1 MTELPGV
8 SGVVEGQ
15 AQAQGKGWAQHAQV
29 VPSRLPFQ
37 APDNNAQ
44 DHAEPMSRTEPPEPT
59 STGSPLFGSSSTQ
72 RAPSNHVLPSRRLQE
87 QINAASMLRV
97 ISRAPSVSRDN
108 GDGGRPSFGS
118 RGREIPFAHM
128 RVHFEDFAKQLR
140 LHRHHEYR
148 KRMLY
153 HQRDR
158 LRNAIALSG
167 RLQRVGSWVH
177 DGLVQISQQSDPSG
191 FTRVHQ
197 HMQDLAARCHSQWN
211 HEIHALD
218 STSTMA
224 SKSSVQDSFFARL
237 SPAIQEDCLELVQTL
252 RSNPRFLVERFKAMN
267 PEQVKGLSTSPKFKK
282 LPESVLVSLSQNRG
296 RESQRRRA
304 RSNFKDFEDDTQLIR
319 SKAYSKELEDYASSF
334 ERSNPLSF
342 LVHNIYGSTQ
352 DVLNKESNLRLYTWS
367 TICASLMLESMPTF
381 DAIIGEVLSAF
392 AHLYE
397 WQIKDRLEIFLM
409 GSLQRGAFL
418 YNSLESA
425 AAAPRTD
432 LGPFD
437 PSNTP
442 QAQAF
447 FDAEVKELFQ
457 ILCCDGG
464 IPAGALYLG
473 RAIIGKLPTVE
484 SQSAFRGHFFFRWF
498 LQDFLRIAISFPED
512 EKMLL
517 QFHINSRARFH
528 LLHKLW
534 DRAVARATETFSPI
548 TAQQVDQDV
557 QNCVNGIISRISA
570 DIHCSN
576 PYRPDPPSR
585 TIVEPTDSPY
595 ISICAADLAHLLEKL
610 RPQVLHT
617 SSPFGPFLSSSQ
629 TTFNMQYSR
638 ASPKFERL
646 CRRILDVIEPGHSSK
661 NVHPRQENW
670 TLLLVSETG
679 KISIASTGLL
689 MEKSAT
695 IDGLGELDPA
705 ESAALRLADRPTTL
719 HNRQSADQI
728 PTKGVDNLSL
738 AEMFA
743 AQANMSHIKTDSIT
757 SMYWHDALKY
767 LRNCYPLTVL
777 TGDDTKVLGPLT
789 HKLMGCRQELENEC
803 LQVEQE
809 VAELAA
815 SYALTRE
822 DLSKA
827 AGWLDKLRLKLWY
840 ESHVLTSNVYDN
852 ARNIAVALNNMAL
865 PPIQRFASAQEPNS
879 LLEMSRPGTSAT
891 SASSVFDQPR
901 IDTITILKASVEHG
915 GPRKLSD
922 PQIEKTRKWLERN
935 HVENFCRGEERI
947 HRFCMEVKL
956 VTRRLVG
963 ETLADSPVLWS
974 SELFAREKSLYD
986 IHAVFGGLPST
997 RPPSVMSEPLSSTSF
1012 PIRAAFLGSRTSIY
1026 GGSSRLGKDS
1036 LGSDM
1041 ASFISSP
1048 GRATTST
1055 TLESSIWSPAQ
1066 SNSRSVTS
1074 ASVQSRPASTFED
1087 SALNRPIDR
1096 GQEKASFLESL
1107 RQDLISLLLSDLGC
1121 PVWSCGSESDT
1132 WMNAAWQT
1140 PAIVDRLMQRTVLAQ
1155 LLPPQSRTGSSTKTS
1170 HPGSTRKQKGRS
1182 QSVAPLPRSPTRHNA
1197 TVAPGSLEKLLT
1209 IGNGELSTGSFP
1221 YLTAFDD
1228 VLGRVRDHTDP
1239 ILKLKAIRDFRC
1251 LSQAF
1256 QRTHQQAIQKANSA
1270 GQDVDSQDPT
1280 RRRSLDPNVLSQNL
1294 RRRQRQGKIRRPDA
1308 TESSAGESATVQFLK
1323 DLLFVL
1329 RPKTIFRDL
1338 QYIAAFVS
1346 SEILDDTELG
1356 PAFLHVGLAA
1366 LAWKDEVCRGM
1377 VDVADRIVAKDAI
1390 KRNVSSGTRREPS
1403 VLKAM
1408 EYWIIGAQESNAIA
1422 QRELASLYLTHPD
1435 VPPIVSL
1442 PLALSSEIFKREMR
1456 WKEDDDDEEEGWRRN
1471 SQALC
1476 LALHWMQ
1483 EAAKNGDTVAQTK
1496 LEEREAGRSIR

>member
-1 MTELPGV
+1 
-8 SGVVEGQ
+8 
-15 AQAQGKGWAQHAQV
+15 
-29 VPSRLPFQ
+29 
-37 APDNNAQ
+37 
-44 DHAEPMSRTEPPEPT
+44 MSRPEPSEPT
-59 STGSPLFGSSSTQ
+59 STGSPLFGRSSSQGAT
-72 RAPSNHVLPSRRLQE
+72 SNHGFRSRRPQE
-87 QINAASMLRV
+87 LDGATSMLR
-97 ISRAPSVSRDN
+97 ATSRDEK
-108 GDGGRPSFGS
+108 DGERSSFGS
-118 RGREIPFAHM
+118 PSREIPFAHM

-177 DGLVQISQQSDPSG
+177 DGLVQISQQLDPSG

-197 HMQDLAARCHSQWN
+197 HMQDLVTLCHTQWSY
-211 HEIHALD
+211 EIHAFD
-218 STSTMA
+218 STSTVT
-224 SKSSVQDSFFARL
+224 SKTAKKDSFFARL
-237 SPAIQEDCLELVQTL
+237 SPNIQEDCLELIQTL
-252 RSNPRFLVERFKAMN
+252 RSNPRFLVERLKVMS
-267 PEQVKGLSTSPKFKK
+267 PEQIKGLSTSPKFKK

-296 RESQRRRA
+296 RESQRRRP
-304 RSNFKDFEDDTQLIR
+304 RTNFKEFEDDTQLIR

-352 DVLNKESNLRLYTWS
+352 DILNNESQLRLYTWS
-367 TICASLMLESMPTF
+367 TICASLMLESGSTY

-392 AHLYE
+392 AHMYE

-418 YNSLESA
+418 YNSLDSA
-425 AAAPRTD
+425 AAAARTD
-432 LGPFD
+432 FGTFD

-464 IPAGALYLG
+464 IPTGALCLG

-484 SQSAFRGHFFFRWF
+484 SQSTFRGQFFFRWF

-517 QFHINSRARFH
+517 QFHINSRARLH

-534 DRAVARATETFSPI
+534 DRAVARASETFSSM
-548 TAQQVDQDV
+548 TAQHVDPDI
-557 QNCVNGIISRISA
+557 QNCVNGIVSRISA
-570 DIHCSN
+570 DTHCSN
-576 PYRPDPPSR
+576 PYPAKTPSK
-585 TIVEPTDSPY
+585 TIVEPTGSSY
-595 ISICAADLAHLLEKL
+595 ISICAADIAHLLERL
-610 RPQVLHT
+610 RPQILHS

-638 ASPKFERL
+638 SSPKFERL

-661 NVHPRQENW
+661 NVHPRSEDW
-670 TLLLVSETG
+670 ALLLVSETG
-679 KISIASTGLL
+679 KISTAPTELP
-689 MEKSAT
+689 MEKSA
-695 IDGLGELDPA
+695 IIEGLGELDEA
-705 ESAALRLADRPTTL
+705 EGAALLLADRPTIL
-719 HNRQSADQI
+719 HNRQFADQI
-728 PTKGVDNLSL
+728 PVKGANNLSL
-738 AEMFA
+738 AQMFA

-757 SMYWHDALKY
+757 SMYWHDALKC
-767 LRNCYPLTVL
+767 LRTCYPLTVL

-789 HKLMGCRQELENEC
+789 NKLMGCRQELENQC
-803 LQVEQE
+803 LEVEQE
-809 VAELAA
+809 VAGLAA
-815 SYALTRE
+815 SYTIARE
-822 DLSKA
+822 DLTKA
-827 AGWLDKLRLKLWY
+827 SGWLDKLRIKLWY
-840 ESHVLTSNVYDN
+840 ESNVLTANIYDN
-852 ARNIAVALNNMAL
+852 ARNITVALNNMAL
-865 PPIQRFASAQEPNS
+865 PPLQRFALAQEPTV
-879 LLEMSRPGTSAT
+879 LLEPSRPGTSAT
-891 SASSVFDQPR
+891 STSSIFDRPR
-901 IDTITILKASVEHG
+901 IDTMTILKAPVEFG

-922 PQIEKTRKWLERN
+922 PQIEKTKKWLERN

-956 VTRRLVG
+956 VTRKLVG

-974 SELFAREKSLYD
+974 SELFAREKSLFD
-986 IHAVFGGLPST
+986 IHAVYGGFPST

-1012 PIRAAFLGSRTSIY
+1012 PIRATFLSSRSSIY
-1026 GGSSRLGKDS
+1026 GGSSRLGKDG

-1074 ASVQSRPASTFED
+1074 ASVQSRPSSTFED
-1087 SALNRPIDR
+1087 VALNRPLDR
-1096 GQEKASFLESL
+1096 GHEKANFLESL
-1107 RQDLISLLLSDLGC
+1107 RQDLTSLLLSDLGC

-1140 PAIVDRLMQRTVLAQ
+1140 PGILDRLQQRTVLAQ
-1155 LLPPQSRTGSSTKTS
+1155 LLPSQSKTGGSTKTS
-1170 HPGSTRKQKGRS
+1170 RSESTRQKKGRS
-1182 QSVAPLPRSPTRHNA
+1182 QSAAPLPRLPANYHLT
-1197 TVAPGSLEKLLT
+1197 TTPGSLEKLLSNA
-1209 IGNGELSTGSFP
+1209 NGESHTGSFP
-1221 YLTAFDD
+1221 YMTAFDD

-1239 ILKLKAIRDFRC
+1239 ILKLKAIRDFRT

-1256 QRTHQQAIQKANSA
+1256 QRSLQEAIHKADSA
-1270 GQDVDSQDPT
+1270 GQAIDSQDPA
-1280 RRRSLDPNVLSQNL
+1280 RRRSLDPKVLSSNMKRQ
-1294 RRRQRQGKIRRPDA
+1294 QRQSRIRTPGVA
-1308 TESSAGESATVQFLK
+1308 ETSSGENATVEFLK

-1346 SEILDDTELG
+1346 SETLDDTELG

-1366 LAWKDEVCRGM
+1366 LAWKDEVCRSM

-1390 KRNVSSGTRREPS
+1390 KRNVSSGSRREPS

-1408 EYWIIGAQESNAIA
+1408 EYWLIGAQEGNAIA

-1442 PLALSSEIFKREMR
+1442 PLALSSEIFKSEMR
-1456 WKEDDDDEEEGWRRN
+1456 WKEEAEEEEGWRRN

>member
-1 MTELPGV
+1 M
-8 SGVVEGQ
+8 
-15 AQAQGKGWAQHAQV
+15 
-29 VPSRLPFQ
+29 
-37 APDNNAQ
+37 
-44 DHAEPMSRTEPPEPT
+44 
-59 STGSPLFGSSSTQ
+59 
-72 RAPSNHVLPSRRLQE
+72 
-87 QINAASMLRV
+87 
-97 ISRAPSVSRDN
+97 
-108 GDGGRPSFGS
+108 
-118 RGREIPFAHM
+118 
-128 RVHFEDFAKQLR
+128 HFEDFAKQLR

-148 KRMLY
+148 TRMLY

-158 LRNAIALSG
+158 LRNAIALSA
-167 RLQRVGSWVH
+167 RLQRVNSWVH
-177 DGLVQISQQSDPSG
+177 DGLVQIVQQSDPSG

-197 HMQDLAARCHSQWN
+197 HMQDLANLCHSQWN
-211 HEIHALD
+211 YEIHALD
-218 STSTMA
+218 SASTVTS
-224 SKSSVQDSFFARL
+224 KPPVKESFFSRL
-237 SPAIQEDCLELVQTL
+237 SPASQDDCLELLQTL

-282 LPESVLVSLSQNRG
+282 LPESVLVSISENRG
-296 RESQRRRA
+296 RESQRRRP
-304 RSNFKDFEDDTQLIR
+304 RSNFREFEDDTQLMR

-342 LVHNIYGSTQ
+342 LIHNIYGSTQ
-352 DVLNKESNLRLYTWS
+352 DIQNNESQLRLSTWS
-367 TICASLMLESMPTF
+367 TICASLLTESGLTF
-381 DAIIGEVLSAF
+381 EAIIGEVLSSF

-425 AAAPRTD
+425 AATSRTNF
-432 LGPFD
+432 GPFD

-442 QAQAF
+442 QAQTF

-464 IPAGALYLG
+464 IPTGALTLA
-473 RAIIGKLPTVE
+473 RAIIGKLPTME

-528 LLHKLW
+528 LLHRLW
-534 DRAVARATETFSPI
+534 DRAVARATETFSPM
-548 TAQQVDQDV
+548 AAHQVDQDV
-557 QNCVNGIISRISA
+557 QNCVNGIIGRITA
-570 DIHCSN
+570 ETHCSN
-576 PYRPDPPSR
+576 PYRSETSLDAVSAPICS
-585 TIVEPTDSPY
+585 SY
-595 ISICAADLAHLLEKL
+595 ISICAGDIAHLLEKL

-646 CRRILDVIEPGHSSK
+646 CRRILDVIEPGRSSK
-661 NVHPRQENW
+661 NIHPRQENW
-670 TLLLVSETG
+670 ALLLISQAG
-679 KISIASTGLL
+679 KISTASTGLL
-689 MEKSAT
+689 IEKTAN
-695 IDGLGELDPA
+695 IRGLGELDPA
-705 ESAALRLADRPTTL
+705 EDAALRLADRPIILRNQQIT
-719 HNRQSADQI
+719 NQI
-728 PTKGVDNLSL
+728 PTQRVDSHTLS
-738 AEMFA
+738 EMFA
-743 AQANMSHIKTDSIT
+743 AEANMSHIKTDSIT

-767 LRNCYPLTVL
+767 LRAHYPLTVL

-789 HKLMGCRQELENEC
+789 HKLLECRQQLENEC
-803 LQVEQE
+803 FQVEQE

-815 SYALTRE
+815 SYTLARE
-822 DLSKA
+822 DLTKA
-827 AGWLDKLRLKLWY
+827 SGWLDKLRIKLWY
-840 ESHVLTSNVYDN
+840 EMDVLTSNPYDN
-852 ARNIAVALNNMAL
+852 ARNITVALNNMAL
-865 PPIQRFASAQEPNS
+865 PPIQRFAPAQEQNVF
-879 LLEMSRPGTSAT
+879 LEPSRPGTSAT

-901 IDTITILKASVEHG
+901 IDTMSILKAPVEYG

-922 PQIEKTRKWLERN
+922 QQIEKTKKWLERN

-956 VTRRLVG
+956 VTRKLVG
-963 ETLADSPVLWS
+963 ETVTDSPILWS
-974 SELFAREKSLYD
+974 SELFSREKSLYD
-986 IHAVFGGLPST
+986 IHTIFGGPPST

-1012 PIRAAFLGSRTSIY
+1012 SIRAAFVGSKASIY

-1041 ASFISSP
+1041 SSFISSP

-1074 ASVQSRPASTFED
+1074 ASIQSRPPSTFED
-1087 SALNRPIDR
+1087 VALTRSIDR

-1107 RQDLISLLLSDLGC
+1107 RQDLTSLLLSDLGC

-1140 PAIVDRLMQRTVLAQ
+1140 PSIVDRLQQRTVLAQ
-1155 LLPPQSRTGSSTKTS
+1155 LLPPQSRTGSSVTS
-1170 HPGSTRKQKGRS
+1170 SHSQTLRKQKGRS
-1182 QSVAPLPRSPTRHNA
+1182 QSAAPLPYLSAKHHS
-1197 TVAPGSLEKLLT
+1197 TVGPGSLDKLLT
-1209 IGNGELSTGSFP
+1209 NGNGQLDAENFP

-1239 ILKLKAIRDFRC
+1239 VLKLKAIRDFKS

-1256 QRTHQQAIQKANSA
+1256 QRSHREAIQKAISA
-1270 GQDVDSQDPT
+1270 RQDVDSLDPT
-1280 RRRSLDPNVLSQNL
+1280 RRRSLDPNVLSQNFK
-1294 RRRQRQGKIRRPDA
+1294 RQQRQNKIRTQVA
-1308 TESSAGESATVQFLK
+1308 VEVAGGESATVQFLK

-1346 SEILDDTELG
+1346 SETLDDTELG

-1377 VDVADRIVAKDAI
+1377 VDVADRIVARDAI
-1390 KRNVSSGTRREPS
+1390 KRTVSSGSRRESS
-1403 VLKAM
+1403 VLKAL
-1408 EYWIIGAQESNAIA
+1408 EYWLIGAREGNAIA

-1442 PLALSSEIFKREMR
+1442 PLAPSSEIFKREMK
-1456 WKEDDDDEEEGWRRN
+1456 WKEEEEGEEEWRRN

>member
-1 MTELPGV
+1 
-8 SGVVEGQ
+8 
-15 AQAQGKGWAQHAQV
+15 
-29 VPSRLPFQ
+29 
-37 APDNNAQ
+37 
-44 DHAEPMSRTEPPEPT
+44 MSRPEPPEPT
-59 STGSPLFGSSSTQ
+59 STGSPLFASSSSQGAT
-72 RAPSNHVLPSRRLQE
+72 SSHVLPSSRPQE
-87 QINAASMLRV
+87 QDTATSVLRD
-97 ISRAPSVSRDN
+97 ISRAPNVSRDN
-108 GDGGRPSFGS
+108 EGGERPWFGS
-118 RGREIPFAHM
+118 PSREIPFAHM

-153 HQRDR
+153 HQRDG

-197 HMQDLAARCHSQWN
+197 HMQDLVTLCHSQWN
-211 HEIHALD
+211 YEIHALD
-218 STSTMA
+218 STSTVA
-224 SKSSVQDSFFARL
+224 SKTPVKESFFARL

-282 LPESVLVSLSQNRG
+282 LPESVLESLSQNRG
-296 RESQRRRA
+296 RESQRRRP
-304 RSNFKDFEDDTQLIR
+304 RSSFREFEDDTQLIR

-352 DVLNKESNLRLYTWS
+352 DVLNNESQLRLYTWS
-367 TICASLMLESMPTF
+367 TICANLMLESGPTF
-381 DAIIGEVLSAF
+381 DAIIGEVLSVF

-397 WQIKDRLEIFLM
+397 WQIKDRLEMFLM

-432 LGPFD
+432 FGPLD

-464 IPAGALYLG
+464 IPTGALCLG

-528 LLHKLW
+528 LLHRLW
-534 DRAVARATETFSPI
+534 DRAVARATETFSPM
-548 TAQQVDQDV
+548 TAQHVDHDI
-557 QNCVNGIISRISA
+557 QNCVNGIIGRISA
-570 DIHCSN
+570 DTHCSD
-576 PYRPDPPSR
+576 PYQSEAPSE
-585 TIVEPTDSPY
+585 TIVEPTGLSY
-595 ISICAADLAHLLEKL
+595 TSICAADIAHLLEKL

-638 ASPKFERL
+638 AISKFERL

-670 TLLLVSETG
+670 ALLLVSETG
-679 KISIASTGLL
+679 KVSIASTGLS
-689 MEKSAT
+689 MEKSV
-695 IDGLGELDPA
+695 IIEGLGELDPA
-705 ESAALRLADRPTTL
+705 EGAALRLADQPTIL
-719 HNRQSADQI
+719 HNRQFADHV
-728 PTKGVDNLSL
+728 PTKGTENLSL
-738 AEMFA
+738 TGMFA
-743 AQANMSHIKTDSIT
+743 AQANVSLIKTDSIT
-757 SMYWHDALKY
+757 SMYWHEALKY
-767 LRNCYPLTVL
+767 LRTYYPLTVL

-789 HKLMGCRQELENEC
+789 HKLMGCRQGLENEC
-803 LQVEQE
+803 LLVEQE
-809 VAELAA
+809 VAGLAA
-815 SYALTRE
+815 SYTLARE
-822 DLSKA
+822 DISKA
-827 AGWLDKLRLKLWY
+827 LGWLDRLRIKLWY
-840 ESHVLTSNVYDN
+840 ESNVLTSNVYDN

-865 PPIQRFASAQEPNS
+865 PPIQRFAPAQEPTA
-879 LLEMSRPGTSAT
+879 LLELSRPGASAT
-891 SASSVFDQPR
+891 SASSIFDQPR
-901 IDTITILKASVEHG
+901 IDTMTILKAPVEHG

-922 PQIEKTRKWLERN
+922 PQIEKTKKWLERN

-956 VTRRLVG
+956 VTRKLVG

-1026 GGSSRLGKDS
+1026 GGSSRLGKDG

-1087 SALNRPIDR
+1087 VALSRPIDR
-1096 GQEKASFLESL
+1096 SQEKASFLESL
-1107 RQDLISLLLSDLGC
+1107 RQDLTSLLLSDLGC

-1132 WMNAAWQT
+1132 WMTAAWQT
-1140 PAIVDRLMQRTVLAQ
+1140 PGIVDRLLHRTVLAQ
-1155 LLPPQSRTGSSTKTS
+1155 LLPPQSRTRGPTKIS
-1170 HPGSTRKQKGRS
+1170 HSESPRKQKGRS
-1182 QSVAPLPRSPTRHNA
+1182 QSAAPLPRTPAKHNS
-1197 TVAPGSLEKLLT
+1197 TDGPESLKTLLT
-1209 IGNGELSTGSFP
+1209 NGNGELNTSSFP

-1239 ILKLKAIRDFRC
+1239 ILKLRAIRDFRS

-1256 QRTHQQAIQKANSA
+1256 QQSHQEVILKANSA
-1270 GQDVDSQDPT
+1270 GQDVESQDPT
-1280 RRRSLDPNVLSQNL
+1280 RRRSLDPNVLSKNL
-1294 RRRQRQGKIRRPDA
+1294 NRQQRQAKSRTPGVVE
-1308 TESSAGESATVQFLK
+1308 TSAGENATVQFLK

-1346 SEILDDTELG
+1346 SETLDDTELG

-1390 KRNVSSGTRREPS
+1390 KRNVSSGPRREPS

-1408 EYWIIGAQESNAIA
+1408 EYWIIGAQEGNAIA

-1442 PLALSSEIFKREMR
+1442 PLAMSSEIFKREMR
-1456 WKEDDDDEEEGWRRN
+1456 WKEEEDEEEGWRRN

-1483 EAAKNGDTVAQTK
+1483 EAAKNGDAVARTK
-1496 LEEREAGRSIR
+1496 LQEREAGRSIR

>member
-1 MTELPGV
+1 
-8 SGVVEGQ
+8 
-15 AQAQGKGWAQHAQV
+15 
-29 VPSRLPFQ
+29 
-37 APDNNAQ
+37 
-44 DHAEPMSRTEPPEPT
+44 MSRPEPSEPT
-59 STGSPLFGSSSTQ
+59 STGSPRFGSSSSKEATF
-72 RAPSNHVLPSRRLQE
+72 NHVSPSRRLRE
-87 QINAASMLRV
+87 QDTATSMLRTT
-97 ISRAPSVSRDN
+97 SKAHSVARD
-108 GDGGRPSFGS
+108 GEDGGSPSLGLPS
-118 RGREIPFAHM
+118 REIPFAHM
-128 RVHFEDFAKQLR
+128 RVHFDDFAKQLR

-191 FTRVHQ
+191 FTRVYQ
-197 HMQDLAARCHSQWN
+197 HMQDLVNLCHSQWYY
-211 HEIHALD
+211 EIHASD
-218 STSTMA
+218 STSTVTF
-224 SKSSVQDSFFARL
+224 KTPIKDSFFARL

-252 RSNPRFLVERFKAMN
+252 RSNPRFLIERFKAMN
-267 PEQVKGLSTSPKFKK
+267 SEQVKGLSTSPKFKK
-282 LPESVLVSLSQNRG
+282 LPESVLASLSQNRG
-296 RESQRRRA
+296 RESQRRRP
-304 RSNFKDFEDDTQLIR
+304 RSTYKDFEDETQLIR
-319 SKAYSKELEDYASSF
+319 SKAYSKELEDYATSF
-334 ERSNPLSF
+334 ERSNPLAF
-342 LVHNIYGSTQ
+342 LIHNVYGSTQ
-352 DVLNKESNLRLYTWS
+352 DVLNKESQLRFSTWS
-367 TICASLMLESMPTF
+367 TICATLLLESGPTF

-425 AAAPRTD
+425 TTGSRMD
-432 LGPFD
+432 IGSFD

-464 IPAGALYLG
+464 IPTGALCLG
-473 RAIIGKLPTVE
+473 RAIIGRLRTVE
-484 SQSAFRGHFFFRWF
+484 SQSAFRGQFFFRWF
-498 LQDFLRIAISFPED
+498 LQDFLRVAISFPED

-517 QFHINSRARFH
+517 QFHINGRARFH
-528 LLHKLW
+528 LLHRLW
-534 DRAVARATETFSPI
+534 DRAVARATETFNPMA
-548 TAQQVDQDV
+548 AQQVDQDI
-557 QNCVNGIISRISA
+557 QNCVNGIIGRISA
-570 DIHCSN
+570 DTQCSN
-576 PYRPDPPSR
+576 PYRSETLSSTIAEPSG
-585 TIVEPTDSPY
+585 SSY
-595 ISICAADLAHLLEKL
+595 ISICAADIAHLLEKL

-638 ASPKFERL
+638 ASSKFERL

-670 TLLLVSETG
+670 ALLLVSETG
-679 KISIASTGLL
+679 KILTASTGLL
-689 MEKSAT
+689 TNGSTRIE
-695 IDGLGELDPA
+695 GLGELDPA
-705 ESAALRLADRPTTL
+705 EDAALRLADQPTVL
-719 HNRQSADQI
+719 RNRQIADQI
-728 PTKGVDNLSL
+728 PTKGIGNLSL
-738 AEMFA
+738 TEMFA
-743 AQANMSHIKTDSIT
+743 AQANTSHIKTDSIT

-767 LRNCYPLTVL
+767 LRICYPLTVL

-789 HKLMGCRQELENEC
+789 QKLKRCRQELEDEC
-803 LQVEQE
+803 LQMEQE
-809 VAELAA
+809 VAALAA
-815 SYALTRE
+815 SYTLARE

-827 AGWLDKLRLKLWY
+827 SGWLDKLRMKLWY
-840 ESHVLTSNVYDN
+840 ESNVLTSNVYDN
-852 ARNIAVALNNMAL
+852 ARNITVALNNMAL
-865 PPIQRFASAQEPNS
+865 PPLQKFASAQQPNVSLEP
-879 LLEMSRPGTSAT
+879 SRPGTSAT
-891 SASSVFDQPR
+891 SASSIFDQPR
-901 IDTITILKASVEHG
+901 LDTMTILKAPVEHG

-956 VTRRLVG
+956 VTRKLVG
-963 ETLADSPVLWS
+963 ETLADSPVLWA

-986 IHAVFGGLPST
+986 IHAVFGGYPST

-1012 PIRAAFLGSRTSIY
+1012 PIRTAFLGSRTSIY
-1026 GGSSRLGKDS
+1026 GGSSGLGRDV

-1055 TLESSIWSPAQ
+1055 TLESTFWSPAQ

-1087 SALNRPIDR
+1087 VALSRPIDR

-1107 RQDLISLLLSDLGC
+1107 RQDLTSLLLSDLGC

-1140 PAIVDRLMQRTVLAQ
+1140 PGILERLLQRTVLAQ
-1155 LLPPQSRTGSSTKTS
+1155 LLPAQSGTGGPMNTS
-1170 HPGSTRKQKGRS
+1170 HSGSPRKQKTRS
-1182 QSVAPLPRSPTRHNA
+1182 QSAAPLPYSPARNHSIT
-1197 TVAPGSLEKLLT
+1197 TTGSLEKLLT
-1209 IGNGELSTGSFP
+1209 NSNGELTAGSFP

-1239 ILKLKAIRDFRC
+1239 ILKLRAIRDFRL

-1256 QRTHQQAIQKANSA
+1256 QRNHQEAIQKANSA
-1270 GQDVDSQDPT
+1270 AQDVDSQDPT

-1294 RRRQRQGKIRRPDA
+1294 KRQHRQGKPQSRGVA
-1308 TESSAGESATVQFLK
+1308 QNSAGESATVQFLK

-1346 SEILDDTELG
+1346 SETLDDMELG

-1390 KRNVSSGTRREPS
+1390 KRNVSSGGRRELS
-1403 VLKAM
+1403 ILRAM
-1408 EYWIIGAQESNAIA
+1408 EYWIIGAQEGNPIA

-1456 WKEDDDDEEEGWRRN
+1456 WKEEEEEEGWRRN